1 MGGNGRW
8 FRRLPRERDR
18 EELMDNLEGY
28 SREELGSTLRDL
40 ERVNRIFGNHRL
52 VIGYLVELTRDLPIG
67 AEISLLDIGTGG
79 GDLPAAAG
87 RWAERTGRTIRLIGM
102 DRSAEMIR
110 FAGARLSRDSSRHF
124 LIGDAATLPFP
135 GRSIDIVLCSQVLHH
150 LPDSTAV
157 RVLSEMNRVCRVG
170 WIVSDLRRGRWA
182 YLLTHAAMRLTSRNR
197 MIRHD
202 GPLSILRAYTMP
214 EYRQMARAAGA
225 GRAAIRKHRFFRSAM
240 VYHRGRGPGS

>member
-1 MGGNGRW
+1 MWRPAVSGTATG
-8 FRRLPRERDR
+8 
-18 EELMDNLEGY
+18 
-28 SREELGSTLRDL
+28 RDL

-52 VIGYLVELTRDLPIG
+52 VNGYLAELTRDLPIG

-87 RWAERTGRTIRLIGM
+87 RWAERAGRTVRLIGM
-102 DRSAEMIR
+102 DRSSEMIG
-110 FAGARLSRDSSRHF
+110 FAATRLSKHSSRNF
-124 LIGDAATLPFP
+124 LIGDATKLPFP

-150 LPDSTAV
+150 LPDSAAV
-157 RVLSEMNRVCRVG
+157 RVLSEMNRVCKVG

-197 MIRHD
+197 LIRHD

-240 VYHRGRGPGS
+240 VYHRGREPGS